1 MHVHIESARL
11 HLAPVAGA
19 GVDSGGRFHIVD
31 RHSRRTLGR
40 IALRASRHSTAR
52 GLELS
57 YSVAETH
64 RRRGFCAEAAR
75 ALVGHAFE
83 RGLTGRIYA
92 STAWSNLASR
102 RVLAGLGM
110 HQLDIAMLDRESLQ
124 DEVDL
129 GDGAEADLTPYAR
142 VEYELH
148 RNEWLSLREADRL
161 SVRTAHPA

>member
-1 MHVHIESARL
+1 MRGDLHVHIETARL
-11 HLAPVAGA
+11 HLAPAT
-19 GVDSGGRFHIVD
+19 GVGDADGRFHIVD

-40 IALRASRHSTAR
+40 IALRASRHSRAR

-57 YSVAETH
+57 YAVADAH
-64 RRRGFCAEAAR
+64 RRRGFCAEAAH

-83 RGLTGRIYA
+83 QRLTGRVYA

-110 HQLDIAMLDRESLQ
+110 HQLDIAMLDWESLQ
-124 DEVDL
+124 GEVDL
-129 GDGAEADLTPYAR
+129 GVEDGADLTPYAR

-148 RNEWLSLREADRL
+148 RADWLARL
-161 SVRTAHPA
+161 AAHPRAARPA